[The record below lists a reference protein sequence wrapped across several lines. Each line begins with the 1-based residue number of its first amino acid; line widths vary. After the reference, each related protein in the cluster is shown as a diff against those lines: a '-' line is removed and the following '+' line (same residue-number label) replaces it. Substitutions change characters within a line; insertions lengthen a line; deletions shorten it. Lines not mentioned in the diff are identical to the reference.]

1 MNVISAYNKVQKN
14 AKDTFDPSLHI
25 EFVTRIAKSL
35 SKKIPQFLSVEDL
48 IQVGLIELL
57 DVHER
62 YLPNENTSFEAYAS
76 FRIKGAMIDLIREN
90 TPISKEKMALIR
102 KIHRFIDE
110 FYATNGFKP
119 RDAFIAENLGIS
131 IEKYH
136 DCILEYESVFSV
148 NIDDVS
154 LLDASILSH
163 EHRISDDQL
172 KKILIESIKM
182 LNEKEQKIISLYYV
196 DELTQSEIADIFSI
210 TESRVS
216 QILSQTI
223 CKLRKIFQSFN

>member
-1 MNVISAYNKVQKN
+1 MNCINAYNKVQKN
-14 AKDTFDPSLHI
+14 AKEAFDPSLHI

-35 SKKIPQFLSVEDL
+35 AKKIPQFLSVEDL

-57 DVHER
+57 DVHEK
-62 YLPNENTSFEAYAS
+62 YISNENTSFESYAS

-90 TPISKEKMALIR
+90 TPISKEKMGLIR
-102 KIHRFIDE
+102 KIHRFVDE
-110 FYATNGFKP
+110 FYSVNGFKP
-119 RDAFIAENLGIS
+119 RDTFIAENLKIS
-131 IEKYH
+131 LEKYH

-148 NIDDVS
+148 NIDDVA
-154 LLDASILSH
+154 LLDTSILSH
-163 EHRISDDQL
+163 EHAISDDQL
-172 KKILIESIKM
+172 KKVLIESIKM
-182 LNEKEQKIISLYYV
+182 LNEKEQKVISLYYV

-223 CKLRKIFQSFN
+223 CKLRKIFNSFN